1 MEKNSDDSNKKE
13 LKLALAYGVG
23 AFVLYTLIFKSF
35 EYIKGVL
42 SNKGL
47 GSVVLVLGTVIAVAF
62 LYGNTVS
69 HLLRFLGI
77 KPAHH

>member
-1 MEKNSDDSNKKE
+1 MKKNSEKNE
-13 LKLALAYGVG
+13 LKLAIGYGAG

-35 EYIKGVL
+35 ESIKGVL
-42 SNKGL
+42 SHKGI

-62 LYGNTVS
+62 LYGNTIS
-69 HLLRFLGI
+69 HLLRYLGI